1 MWIQLRRR
9 AVPRAG
15 CVDHRIL
22 PGEIVV
28 PVMQKLSTT
37 VAIITALVVA
47 GCNEGKMGPPGPAG
61 PLGPEGLQGPNGRQ
75 GPDGERGNVGAA
87 GAVGAQGK
95 AGPPGQRGDPGPPP
109 PFHLVTGTESVRCAV
124 GQVLV
129 SLVCERGAADGAK
142 CATRGTTA
150 TGLCVRQ

>member
-9 AVPRAG
+9 AIPRAG

-22 PGEIVV
+22 RGEIVV

-87 GAVGAQGK
+87 GAVVRK
-95 AGPPGQRGDPGPPP
+95 AKPALP
-109 PFHLVTGTESVRCAV
+109 
-124 GQVLV
+124 
-129 SLVCERGAADGAK
+129 AK
-142 CATRGTTA
+142 EVIRARRHRFTS
-150 TGLCVRQ
+150 